1 MTQPQSPVPP
11 RPSLAAPLRKR
22 GKEIDLPDLRQKIS
36 LLLEGHEPRDGRMR
50 PVFTKQSIIA
60 NEMALDPAELS
71 KAMAGARL
79 SSAKVPAL
87 LRLFKLDVAD
97 WIVPQTDEDRHWQSL
112 AQEPL
117 HAFKAR
123 VRLAGGDDFSGGS
136 GSTWDRFMAGLRQ
149 AGRSTPGHPNSFKIV
164 AHDRHEWQ
172 SPKLST
178 QVARLGPPD
187 DPLRHAGN
195 QPGLP
200 VLQAGQWAKV
210 FLDTQAALPHR
221 NVGVTGAY
229 VFVFQDVVVDRTR
242 HIAPLVPFPQD
253 SALAMPGEH
262 VAGGRDFDPL
272 VQVPLPR
279 GAAQFLEIYAEWGSL
294 RSLVAVVTDRGLE
307 DEILLDSRSK
317 RQLSPERLDL
327 LASRLADVKAW
338 PPGSF
343 TVWELNYRVEPMNV

>member
-60 NEMALDPAELS
+60 NEMGLDPAELS

-149 AGRSTPGHPNSFKIV
+149 AGRSTPGHPNSFKIL

-187 DPLRHAGN
+187 DPLRHAGH

-200 VLQAGQWAKV
+200 VLRAGQWAKSSWIRRRRCRIATWV
-210 FLDTQAALPHR
+210 SRVPMSLFSRMWWWIAHAISRRWFPFRKTVHSRCRASMSQAAGTSIRWCRCRCH
-221 NVGVTGAY
+221 
-229 VFVFQDVVVDRTR
+229 
-242 HIAPLVPFPQD
+242 
-253 SALAMPGEH
+253 
-262 VAGGRDFDPL
+262 AGR
-272 VQVPLPR
+272 
-279 GAAQFLEIYAEWGSL
+279 
-294 RSLVAVVTDRGLE
+294 AV
-307 DEILLDSRSK
+307 S
-317 RQLSPERLDL
+317 
-327 LASRLADVKAW
+327 
-338 PPGSF
+338 
-343 TVWELNYRVEPMNV
+343 